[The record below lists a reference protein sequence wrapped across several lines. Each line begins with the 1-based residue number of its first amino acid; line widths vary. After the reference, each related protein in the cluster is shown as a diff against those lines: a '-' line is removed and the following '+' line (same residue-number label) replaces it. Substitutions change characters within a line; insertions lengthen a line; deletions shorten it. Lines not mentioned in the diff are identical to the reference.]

1 MDRRKARRIQHRAM
15 AYLALALGMGQ
26 MLLALVSWVLTAAM
40 PGRFVHSLLSAEG
53 IRWFMGRFVGNM
65 QSPLLVW
72 LVLAIIAVGTLQY
85 SGLLHYRRSEY
96 RQRVAMRFAVA
107 AFVLCVLVMLAL
119 TVVPH
124 AILLNVMGR
133 LYPSSFSQSIVPYC
147 CLSLV
152 IVSLSY
158 GVMTGR
164 IHGVVAVYE
173 AMVHGMRHTGGILLL
188 YVLAMQ
194 LYCSVLFLLQ

>member
-1 MDRRKARRIQHRAM
+1 M
-15 AYLALALGMGQ
+15 AYMALALGVGQ
-26 MLLALVSWVLTAAM
+26 LLLALVSWILTAAM
-40 PGRFVHSLLSAEG
+40 PVRFVHSLLSAEG
-53 IRWFMGRFVGNM
+53 IRWFMGRFVDNM

-72 LVLAIIAVGTLQY
+72 LVLVIIAMGTLQR
-85 SGLLHYRRSEY
+85 SGLLQYRNSEY
-96 RQRVAMRFAVA
+96 RQRIALRFAVA
-107 AFVLCVLVMLAL
+107 VAVLCVLVMLAL

-124 AILLNVMGR
+124 AILLNVMGH
-133 LYPSSFSQSIVPYC
+133 LYPSSFSQSLVPYC

-152 IVSLSY
+152 MVSLSY

-173 AMVHGMRHTGGILLL
+173 AMVYGIRHAGGLLFF

-194 LYCSVLFLLQ
+194 LYCSVVFLLQ